1 MKTLLLPRVERSAP
15 PRTAIFQQL
24 KKITIT
30 KRIPSLATTQARRR
44 ETLMDTK
51 EKQAVRPNTRRRR
64 GALMRAA
71 PQLQGPQRLRL
82 AQAMALQQALVKVK
96 REAGTQP
103 QGLKMIMQL
112 LRTVTVPLQQL
123 QKLMRNTGRLDR
135 KNKALTTASHLKV

>member
-24 KKITIT
+24 QKIMIT

-71 PQLQGPQRLRL
+71 PQLQGRQRLRL
-82 AQAMALQQALVKVK
+82 AQAEYQEEEGSADESGA
-96 REAGTQP
+96 
-103 QGLKMIMQL
+103 
-112 LRTVTVPLQQL
+112 
-123 QKLMRNTGRLDR
+123 
-135 KNKALTTASHLKV
+135 TAARSTEV

>member
-1 MKTLLLPRVERSAP
+1 MPMKTLLLLRVERSAP

-103 QGLKMIMQL
+103 QGLKL
-112 LRTVTVPLQQL
+112 LRTVTVPLRQP